1 MADFKTKFKYMLLVG
16 IVIIFAFRAPSA
28 SAYSQPTESYYAKV
42 TTAELGNITI
52 YVPYNL
58 GRYFTTDTS
67 GGLISTYSST
77 ISTWGQSVSGS
88 QYDIRFT
95 FSSVPQYKTN
105 STGYSYADLTIT
117 GIRETNIPLLSDT
130 DFTLFSQ
137 STIVNMMML
146 LVGGSILLF
155 VMIKR

>member
-1 MADFKTKFKYMLLVG
+1 MADFKTKYKYMLLVG

-28 SAYSQPTESYYAKV
+28 SAYVVPKESYYAKLQ
-42 TTAELGNITI
+42 TDELGSITL
-52 YVPYNL
+52 YVPYNM
-58 GRYFTTDTS
+58 GRYFTVDDWN
-67 GGLISTYSST
+67 GLVSTYSST
-77 ISTWGQSVSGS
+77 VNCWAHDINGT
-88 QYDIRFT
+88 QYDVRFT
-95 FSSVPQYKTN
+95 FSGVPQYR
-105 STGYSYADLTIT
+105 TGSYNYSNLNISSIA
-117 GIRETNIPLLSDT
+117 ETNIPLLSDT